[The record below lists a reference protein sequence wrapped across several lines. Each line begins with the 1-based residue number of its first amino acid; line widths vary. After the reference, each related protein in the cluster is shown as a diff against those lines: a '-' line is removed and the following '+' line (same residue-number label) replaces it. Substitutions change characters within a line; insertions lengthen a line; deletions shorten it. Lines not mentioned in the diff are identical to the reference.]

1 MNSGFTQEE
10 MTVLEEVIKEYLTEL
25 RMEIADTSDYDFRQ
39 TLKKKAETLQ
49 VILGKLEKAKV
60 SALN

>member
-10 MTVLEEVIKEYLTEL
+10 MIVLEEVIKEYLTEL